1 MEVTSI
7 RMNLLNNAGGIK
19 AIGSFSLDDAF
30 AIRGIRVMEDSK
42 GRNFVAFP
50 SRERS
55 NGDYEHI
62 AFPLSKEFYHK
73 ITDAIMTEFNRM
85 REEVAAKVSK
95 ADQEQAENANEEQ
108 AQKETSHRGKGR

>member
-30 AIRGIRVMEDSK
+30 AIRGIK

-55 NGDYEHI
+55 NGDYEDI

-95 ADQEQAENANEEQ
+95 ADQEQTENANEEQ